1 MHRQRS
7 LGEMTR
13 AEVALQQESQLYRYK
28 ASLVR
33 VVDGDTWEGVLDLG
47 LNLTAQEM
55 VRLFG
60 VNAPELHGATKEA
73 GQRAKLF
80 TEFWM
85 TGKTL
90 YITSEAFRPYDSFG
104 RVLAT
109 VYREG
114 DTVSLNDALL
124 RSGNA
129 VEFRK

>member
-1 MHRQRS
+1 MKSR
-7 LGEMTR
+7 
-13 AEVALQQESQLYRYK
+13 EVALIQKESLYRYK
-28 ASLVR
+28 ATMIR
-33 VVDGDTWEGVLDLG
+33 IVDGDTWEGLLDLG
-47 LNLTAQEM
+47 LNITIQEM
-55 VRLFG
+55 IRLYG
-60 VNAPELHGATKEA
+60 VNTPELHGASKEA

-85 TGKTL
+85 ADKVL
-90 YITSEAFRPYDSFG
+90 YITSELFRPYDSFG

-114 DTVSLNDALL
+114 DAVSLNEALL